1 MYSLYQEG
9 NWMMMMRSSAFWTA
23 HIQFTKTSIG
33 IEWEDEENC
42 SYAMHATKAF
52 IWNVYREQE
61 Q

>member
-1 MYSLYQEG
+1 MYSLCQEE
-9 NWMMMMRSSAFWTA
+9 NWMMKKRSSVFWTA

-33 IEWEDEENC
+33 IGWEGEESC

-61 Q
+61 L